1 MNWYNKYRPND
12 FDQVLGQDLV
22 KSVLENSL
30 KQNKIKHGYLF
41 NGPKGIGKTTL
52 ARIFASKLNH
62 LDTNPEAAIDI
73 IELDAASNTGID
85 NIRQLIDSS
94 KTPPINGNYKIYII
108 DEVHML
114 SKSAMNALLKTLE
127 EPPEYLVFLLATTN
141 PEKLLPTVLSRL
153 TKLNLNAHTK
163 ADLIQNLTRIADSEN
178 LKIDKESLE
187 LIAKRAT
194 GSQRDSINLLETI
207 SSYDF
212 DKITITQTAQILG
225 ILPTTI
231 LEQTLKSL
239 TNNSL
244 DTSLISEIEN
254 LGFDGDT
261 FLGQFLEY
269 LIDTGF
275 SNGNQFSS
283 LIPLVAET
291 ISLKLPLTSPLTSLA
306 IVQAKFLP
314 SDLELKKKPTE
325 SKPTKVESPAVK
337 EDNFV
342 RESKPTAPET
352 PFEIE
357 EKQVSTKTETTEESY
372 PVETTKSDLTTAK
385 LADIIKN
392 CTKEKDAPP
401 ILKMLVTNLNV
412 AQFETSKLQLSTN
425 NSIFLSQLN
434 NPKILTFF
442 KELIKNYTGHNLEI
456 EVVLATK
463 KTSSP
468 EVVNYQD
475 TASND
480 QFIPAQIEPEPSVN
494 RQQVPESKVENRPK
508 TDVKI
513 TTDDKIFYQIY
524 KNLPPNIDPNV
535 VKVYSGNLEPP
546 QEQASDDWDDHAQN
560 MFEFE

>member
-52 ARIFASKLNH
+52 ARIFAAKLNH

-94 KTPPINGNYKIYII
+94 KTPPINGNHKIYII

-163 ADLIQNLTRIADSEN
+163 VDLTQNLQRISQAE
-178 LKIDKESLE
+178 KIQIDNESLD

-194 GSQRDSINLLETI
+194 GSQRDAINLLETI
-207 SSYDF
+207 ASYDF
-212 DKITITQTAQILG
+212 ENVTISQTAQILG
-225 ILPTTI
+225 ILPETI
-231 LEQTLKSL
+231 LEKTLSAL
-239 TNNSL
+239 TDNTLNT
-244 DTSLISEIEN
+244 DLINEIEN

-275 SNGNQFSS
+275 NNDNQFSS

-314 SDLELKKKPTE
+314 SDLELKKKPVEKKSAT
-325 SKPTKVESPAVK
+325 TKITAEKNEFIDEKSPK
-337 EDNFV
+337 
-342 RESKPTAPET
+342 K
-352 PFEIE
+352 E
-357 EKQVSTKTETTEESY
+357 EKIVEQEEIITIIETEKNNLEIAPTPEILPELSTE
-372 PVETTKSDLTTAK
+372 K
-385 LADIIKN
+385 LSKIIKN
-392 CTKEKDAPP
+392 SSKQDQAPS
-401 ILKMLVTNLNV
+401 ILKMLLPHVDV
-412 AQFETSKLQLSTN
+412 AEFSQSKLVLCTS

-442 KELIKNYTGHNLEI
+442 KDLIKNETGLNLQISAVLSNKKSQEPEI
-456 EVVLATK
+456 I
-463 KTSSP
+463 
-468 EVVNYQD
+468 NY
-475 TASND
+475 SESGND
-480 QFIPAQIEPEPSVN
+480 EEFIPNPIETTNNSISLNSDVIKK
-494 RQQVPESKVENRPK
+494 ESMVIENPK
-508 TDVKI
+508 TEG
-513 TTDDKIFYQIY
+513 KIFYQIY
-524 KNLPPNIDPNV
+524 KNLPPNVDPDK
-535 VKVYSGNLEPP
+535 VKVYSGDLHPP
-546 QEQASDDWDDHAQN
+546 QTEAEDDWDDHAQN